1 MLLTNISVAQHIAV
15 YLPEQALLRRH
26 DSPLDRRLVSIG
38 YLLNRT
44 LLIISQNNFVKR
56 AEQLGYPMDVS
67 SAGALMQS
75 INAVTDPGAR
85 KLLQLLSF
93 KTTQRAKYF
102 CSGMLDITKYEH
114 FSLNQPLYT
123 HFTSPIRRYAD
134 ILVHRQLD
142 AVLQGGGKYF
152 SLPVFTVANTVFL
165 LVDTKFTM
173 DRDSV
178 AKVAQQ
184 CNM

>member
-1 MLLTNISVAQHIAV
+1 MSMSITSDSDTQLKFMLLTNISVARHIAV

-26 DSPLDRRLVSIG
+26 DSPLDRRLVSTSH
-38 YLLNRT
+38 LLNYT
-44 LLIISQNNFVKR
+44 LLIIFQNNFVKR
-56 AEQLGYPMDVS
+56 AEQLGYKMDIS

-75 INAVTDPGAR
+75 INAVTDSGAR

-93 KTTQRAKYF
+93 KTIQRAKYF
-102 CSGMLDITKYEH
+102 CGGMLDITKYQH
-114 FSLNQPLYT
+114 FALNQPLYT

-152 SLPVFTVANTVFL
+152 SLPTFTAVNTVL
-165 LVDTKFTM
+165 
-173 DRDSV
+173 S
-178 AKVAQQ
+178 
-184 CNM
+184 

>member
-1 MLLTNISVAQHIAV
+1 
-15 YLPEQALLRRH
+15 
-26 DSPLDRRLVSIG
+26 
-38 YLLNRT
+38 
-44 LLIISQNNFVKR
+44 
-56 AEQLGYPMDVS
+56 
-67 SAGALMQS
+67 
-75 INAVTDPGAR
+75 
-85 KLLQLLSF
+85 
-93 KTTQRAKYF
+93 
-102 CSGMLDITKYEH
+102 MLDITKYEH

-152 SLPVFTVANTVFL
+152 SLPTVVAVNTVFPL
-165 LVDTKFTM
+165 ADTKFTM